1 MTALALP
8 RPPSPPVHS
17 LSRADGG
24 LGGELHGES
33 GALLR
38 LSPLPSD
45 PEFYFN
51 HFDHPDGITE
61 LFNAIPES

>member
-1 MTALALP
+1 M
-8 RPPSPPVHS
+8 
-17 LSRADGG
+17 
-24 LGGELHGES
+24 HGES